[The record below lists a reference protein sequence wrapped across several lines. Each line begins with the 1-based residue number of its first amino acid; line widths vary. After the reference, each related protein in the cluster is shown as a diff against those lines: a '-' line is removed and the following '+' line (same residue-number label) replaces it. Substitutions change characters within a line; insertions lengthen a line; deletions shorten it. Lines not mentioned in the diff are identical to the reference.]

1 MYVVSGTS
9 AYKTEYMTAE
19 YETAMQNRKKEA
31 AKSAARGRKNLAN
44 LVTLIAVFSLALVIC
59 SRYVYIYGQSETMQ
73 SKKQTLKDIQ
83 TANTQ
88 LEMNIEQ
95 SIDTKTIEEY
105 AENELGMQKPE
116 RYQTN
121 YVIVSGDDEMVHDDK
136 ADIGDDGILG
146 VFTGIIR
153 AFARNN

>member
-1 MYVVSGTS
+1 MYVISGTS

-19 YETAMQNRKKEA
+19 PQVTTTSKK
-31 AKSAARGRKNLAN
+31 KVKVKRVQKTRKNLVN
-44 LVTLIAVFSLALVIC
+44 LVTLLAAFAVAIVIC
-59 SRYVYIYGQSETMQ
+59 ARYVYIYGQNETLQ
-73 SKKQTLKDIQ
+73 QKQKELKDMQ

-95 SIDTKTIEEY
+95 SIDTKSIEEY
-105 AENELGMQKPE
+105 AENQLGMQKPE

-136 ADIGDDGILG
+136 ADTGNNSFLS
-146 VFTGIIR
+146 VFTGLFKILL
-153 AFARNN
+153 NN

>member
-1 MYVVSGTS
+1 MYVISGTS

-19 YETAMQNRKKEA
+19 PEVAASKKKVKV
-31 AKSAARGRKNLAN
+31 KSAERARKNLMN
-44 LVTLIAVFSLALVIC
+44 LITLLTVFAVAIIIC
-59 SRYVYIYGQSETMQ
+59 SRYVYIYGQNETLQ
-73 SKKQTLKDIQ
+73 QKEKTLKDMQ

-95 SIDTKTIEEY
+95 SVDTKSIEEY
-105 AENELGMQKPE
+105 AEDQLGMQKPE

-136 ADIGDDGILG
+136 ADTGDEGILG
-146 VFTGIIR
+146 VFTGLIR
-153 AFARNN
+153 AIANN

>member
-1 MYVVSGTS
+1 MYVISGTS

-19 YETAMQNRKKEA
+19 SEITTPKKKVKV
-31 AKSAARGRKNLAN
+31 KSAQRARKNLMN
-44 LVTLIAVFSLALVIC
+44 LVTLLTVFAVAIIIC
-59 SRYVYIYGQSETMQ
+59 SRYVYIYGQSETLQ
-73 SKKQTLKDIQ
+73 QKEKELKDLQ

-95 SIDTKTIEEY
+95 AVDTKSIEEY

-136 ADIGDDGILG
+136 ADTGDEGILG
-146 VFTGIIR
+146 VFTGLIR
-153 AFARNN
+153 ALTNN